1 MIDKIIQQWRS
12 IWGMADLGRHNEG
25 KPSASP
31 QQTCG
36 GDQERRPGRRKTREI
51 RTEPGAQ
58 FNGPSAAV
66 AIETLTTD
74 ERRIACCT
82 VKALG
87 GFRCP
92 GKKIS
97 VVNEAHGARAIARRR
112 L

>member
-12 IWGMADLGRHNEG
+12 IWGMADLGRYNEG

-36 GDQERRPGRRKTREI
+36 SDQERRPGRRKTREI

-58 FNGPSAAV
+58 SNGPSAAV

-74 ERRIACCT
+74 ERGLPAAQSKR
-82 VKALG
+82 
-87 GFRCP
+87 
-92 GKKIS
+92 S
-97 VVNEAHGARAIARRR
+97 VVSDAQAKKSRS
-112 L
+112 